1 MSRGHTSFSVPRK
14 SSDSCQ
20 VDGGERS
27 HSKPLSAST
36 VVRWKQPNWDPQCQ
50 CRSFPCKA
58 CGGRLPAPPKRC
70 RLNQRPLTI
79 FVFGAARL
87 CRACCPKEPRR
98 PDLKPHRG
106 KLGTLSR
113 LQGATVEA
121 LLKLAILISSRCSS
135 RSVVSVAVVR
145 CVWI

>member
-1 MSRGHTSFSVPRK
+1 MCRGHTSFSVPRK

-36 VVRWKQPNWDPQCQ
+36 VVRWKQTQLGPSMSMSQLSMQSLRRPPSRPSQTVPPQSLFFSV
-50 CRSFPCKA
+50 RI
-58 CGGRLPAPPKRC
+58 
-70 RLNQRPLTI
+70 LTI
-79 FVFGAARL
+79 FVLGAARL

-121 LLKLAILISSRCSS
+121 LLKLAILISSRCSF
-135 RSVVSVAVVR
+135 AVVR